1 MSNKRLETK
10 FIVVHSSQTTPEQ
23 NISAED
29 LGAMHRKD
37 GLLSIGY
44 HKIIKRDGTIEDGR
58 DIDTCG
64 VHIEAKGE
72 VSNQNSIAICLIG
85 GKSLTGELDTEGVT
99 IILLSSLV
107 YKFHRAID
115 ISLVIPSLSLAPT
128 LTKTVSASV
137 FADSH
142 LATL

>member
-1 MSNKRLETK
+1 MSNIRLETK
-10 FIVVHSSQTTPEQ
+10 VIVVHSSQTTPEQ

-85 GKSLTGELDTEGVT
+85 GKSLTGELDCNYTLAQFTALKELIVE
-99 IILLSSLV
+99 LQSQ
-107 YKFHRAID
+107 YDK
-115 ISLVIPSLSLAPT
+115 SLVIGHRD
-128 LTKTVSASV
+128 V
-137 FADSH
+137 ADTPCPNFEISE
-142 LATL
+142 LVKVV

>member
-1 MSNKRLETK
+1 MSNKRIKTD

-23 NISAED
+23 NITAED

-64 VHIEAKGE
+64 VHIEA
-72 VSNQNSIAICLIG
+72 
-85 GKSLTGELDTEGVT
+85 
-99 IILLSSLV
+99 
-107 YKFHRAID
+107 
-115 ISLVIPSLSLAPT
+115 
-128 LTKTVSASV
+128 
-137 FADSH
+137 
-142 LATL
+142 

>member
-1 MSNKRLETK
+1 MSNIRLETK

-29 LGAMHRKD
+29 LDNASQRWVAG
-37 GLLSIGY
+37 IGY

-85 GKSLTGELDTEGVT
+85 GKSLTGELDCNYTLAQFTALKELIVE
-99 IILLSSLV
+99 LQSQ
-107 YKFHRAID
+107 YDK
-115 ISLVIPSLSLAPT
+115 SLVIGHRD
-128 LTKTVSASV
+128 V
-137 FADSH
+137 ADTPCPNFEISE
-142 LATL
+142 LVKVV